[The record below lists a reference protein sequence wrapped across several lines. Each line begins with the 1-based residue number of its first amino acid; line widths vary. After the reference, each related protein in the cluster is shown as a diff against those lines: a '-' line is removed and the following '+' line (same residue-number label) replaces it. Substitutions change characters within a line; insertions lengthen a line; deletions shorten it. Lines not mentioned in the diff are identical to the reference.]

1 MGGSWVS
8 CAGARGAGAPVSF
21 PSYELFGRAH
31 AAAGSKLLFPAP
43 LCRQLR
49 DKFNVQRRDV
59 WAPGTEPEEGSDSES
74 EEDEDGEGGLGNFS
88 PD

>member
-1 MGGSWVS
+1 MSHRLRAS
-8 CAGARGAGAPVSF
+8 PYMRSHTMSHRQRALAL
-21 PSYELFGRAH
+21 PS
-31 AAAGSKLLFPAP
+31 LLPP
-43 LCRQLR
+43 RRQLR